1 MDNDKRSEFD
11 NGSNNENPYAT
22 DTTTRARNRTVM
34 LTPEVTGQVR
44 ARLMEEL
51 DPQTPRL
58 ALGAPQSSNLLE
70 GSSNP
75 AFSIPDVSG
84 DDGYADSFVRF
95 KGGNANSNLTD
106 TPATVNQG
114 SGFRE
119 SNSGYSSAG
128 FRGGFDLGDSNSG
141 YQNPSAT
148 TFNSPSR
155 IPGSSYTGPGG
166 FSTPGSNG
174 AANGGFA
181 PAQTARTQERE
192 ATEVI
197 TGDKVIWSKE
207 APIVGFLVSFD
218 NNPNGEFHVLRS
230 GRLVVT
236 SELPPSGNFL
246 YLADQ
251 SVSSSHAILR
261 IGTGG
266 EIQVLDQL
274 SEQGTRIRRF
284 GAEEDEE
291 LSGEKSAVEHGDC
304 ICFGNRRFH
313 VCIVPVGE

>member
-11 NGSNNENPYAT
+11 NGSNNDNPYAT

-70 GSSNP
+70 GASNP
-75 AFSIPDVSG
+75 AFSIPEVSS

-95 KGGNANSNLTD
+95 KGGANSNSSLTD
-106 TPATVNQG
+106 AAPNSNQG
-114 SGFRE
+114 SYRE
-119 SNSGYSSAG
+119 SNPGYSSAG
-128 FRGGFDLGDSNSG
+128 FRGGFDLGDSNAG
-141 YQNPSAT
+141 YQAPQPASFST
-148 TFNSPSR
+148 PTR
-155 IPGSSYTGPGG
+155 IPGSTYTGPGG
-166 FSTPGSNG
+166 FVNPASNG
-174 AANGGFA
+174 SANGGFSA
-181 PAQTARTQERE
+181 PQTTRPQEKE
-192 ATEVI
+192 VTEVI

-246 YLADQ
+246 YLADE

-284 GAEEDEE
+284 GSDEDEE
-291 LSGEKSAVEHGDC
+291 LSGEKSAVDHGDC